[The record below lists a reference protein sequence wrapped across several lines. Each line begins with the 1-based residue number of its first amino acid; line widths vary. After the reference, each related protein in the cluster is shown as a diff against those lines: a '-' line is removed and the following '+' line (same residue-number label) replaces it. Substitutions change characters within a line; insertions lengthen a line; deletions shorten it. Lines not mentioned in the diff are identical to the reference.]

1 MKTRNQKGL
10 ESKYWLL
17 IIVAACILCMAATFF
32 AGVKS
37 RSGACDCGLYGC
49 PDAERD

>member
-17 IIVAACILCMAATFF
+17 IIVAACILCMAATFLRVLR
-32 AGVKS
+32 AV
-37 RSGACDCGLYGC
+37 RCV
-49 PDAERD
+49 